1 VRARGSRVGVVEDVV
16 LDPARGTASALVLSS
31 RFLHRRRVVLART
44 VEAVDP
50 EARVFEL
57 EVKARSPQPSRL
69 ARFIRWSAP
78 RVHALALATWR
89 LMRKYGHDAYESCRT
104 GRVREAARGARGGAE
119 RAASW
124 VPARGPRRLPGRA
137 RSASEVSDS
146 GRLRYHVVW
155 GRTCSAGEA
164 TCSSTGS
171 REPKASAC
179 APAGRTSASSKASCS
194 IQRSARPPRSSSA
207 LGSCIA
213 GASCWR
219 EGSRPSIPKPAC
231 SSSRWKSV
239 RRGRRAPSRWRAPRP
254 GSRRECGHSLWR
266 SGGS

>member
-1 VRARGSRVGVVEDVV
+1 VGAYVFGRGSNVLEYWLARAEGFGVRARGSRVGVVEDVV

-57 EVKARSPQPSRL
+57 EVKERSPQPSRL
-69 ARFIRWSAP
+69 ARFVRWSAP

-124 VPARGPRRLPGRA
+124 G
-137 RSASEVSDS
+137 
-146 GRLRYHVVW
+146 
-155 GRTCSAGEA
+155 
-164 TCSSTGS
+164 
-171 REPKASAC
+171 
-179 APAGRTSASSKASCS
+179 
-194 IQRSARPPRSSSA
+194 SAR
-207 LGSCIA
+207 
-213 GASCWR
+213 ASR
-219 EGSRPSIPKPAC
+219 G
-231 SSSRWKSV
+231 V
-239 RRGRRAPSRWRAPRP
+239 RRMSH
-254 GSRRECGHSLWR
+254 GSLHRLWR
-266 SGGS
+266 